1 MEKKLLFGTLA
12 GAVTLVVLSMAIFMG
27 LLGSM
32 AERWFAE
39 NAGCVLSME
48 ESPVWVWIVATLV
61 QAFFLAYLLHRF
73 GVTTFKGGLTTG
85 AWISFLMMFWYGLW
99 TLSTYK
105 AYTLSWL
112 PIDVLMNTVVG
123 TLTAGVI
130 GLVYGKVK

>member
-27 LLGSM
+27 LLGST

-48 ESPVWVWIVATLV
+48 ESPLWVWIVATLV
-61 QAFFLAYLLHRF
+61 QAFFLAYLLHRL
-73 GVTTFKGGLTTG
+73 GVSTFKGGLVTG

-99 TLSTYK
+99 TLSTFK

-112 PIDVLMNTVVG
+112 PIDVIMNTVVG